1 MRRVSASLLV
11 RLARPFSRAVPVF
24 ALALTCS
31 AVHAA
36 NWFVETGVR
45 GEVTATDNA
54 QMQSN
59 VNGRSDVVFALTP
72 TLVVRGEGARLRM
85 GGSFAVSAINYV
97 NGSEESA
104 LVPIGAMTAT
114 LEAIER
120 WFFIDAGLSA
130 SRGLVNP
137 LSPRPE
143 GPSTL
148 NRATISTARI
158 SPYIDRAL
166 PNDIRLV
173 LRSDNAWTETRGE
186 TERPESIYAVRHSF
200 RISREPQP
208 FGWSIEGDRRDET
221 REGGLDRVP
230 AIDVARASVRYAF
243 GGQVA
248 LGVRGGY
255 ERSDAFAESEARSF
269 AGAELSWRPTER
281 TRLEGFWEDRSF
293 GNGYLASFSHRSPFV
308 AWDLRASRDLST
320 FADSA
325 IELPATGDLTALLDA
340 ALRTRIVDPIE
351 RARAVEN
358 FIAQRGLPRSLT
370 GPVSVYSDQLFVR
383 NLRSGTVTF
392 IGTRSTLAV
401 SGFYQRETTP
411 EGSSFAIL
419 TGPGRNLAQ
428 DGASFAYSLRLNSV
442 ASAIATAGYTRTR
455 DIEGT
460 AGIQPFAPGSS
471 RQQTYRLQYDYQLAP
486 RSVSFVGVRF
496 QRFKSDVV
504 DDARETAVFAGLG
517 HRF

>member
-1 MRRVSASLLV
+1 MRRISARLVV
-11 RLARPFSRAVPVF
+11 RLAPLLSRAVPAF
-24 ALALTCS
+24 ALALTGS
-31 AVHAA
+31 AVQAA

-54 QMQSN
+54 LMQSN
-59 VNGRSDVVFALTP
+59 VNGSSDVVFALTP
-72 TLVVRGEGARLRM
+72 TLVIRGEGARLRM
-85 GGSFAVSAINYV
+85 GGTFAMSAINYAS
-97 NGSEESA
+97 GSQESA
-104 LVPIGAMTAT
+104 VVPNGALTAN

-120 WFFIDAGLSA
+120 WFFIEAGLSA

-186 TERPESIYAVRHSF
+186 TERPESIYAVRHSV
-200 RISREPQP
+200 RVSREPQP

-221 REGGLDRVP
+221 REGELDGVP
-230 AIDVARASVRYAF
+230 AIDVARASFRYAF

-255 ERSDAFAESEARSF
+255 ERSDAFVGGEARSI

-293 GNGYLASFSHRSPFV
+293 GDGYLASFDHRSPFV
-308 AWDLRASRDLST
+308 AWNLRASRELTS

-358 FIAQRGLPRSLT
+358 FISQRGLPRTLT
-370 GPVSVYSDQLFVR
+370 GPVSVYSEQLFVL
-383 NLRSGTVTF
+383 NARSGTITF
-392 IGTRSTLAV
+392 IGTRSTLALN
-401 SGFYQRETTP
+401 GFYRRETTP
-411 EGSSFAIL
+411 QGSSFAIL

-428 DGASFAYSLRLNSV
+428 DGASLAYSLRLNSV
-442 ASAIATAGYTRTR
+442 ASAVASAGYARTQ
-455 DIEGT
+455 DVEGT
-460 AGIQPFAPGSS
+460 AGLQPGAPGSS

-486 RSVSFVGVRF
+486 RSNGFFGVRF
-496 QRFKSDVV
+496 QRFESDVV
-504 DDARETAVFAGLG
+504 DNARETAVFAGLG